1 MIRFVIDYGDP
12 DNGIPMAFLVMAREK
27 AVAIRQKVNEEL
39 IARGVNQLW
48 IAITKIKEAFL

>member
-39 IARGVNQLW
+39 IARGVNQL
-48 IAITKIKEAFL
+48 